1 MSAKIQGGSVF
12 PNPRLSPSGPLLS
25 GEGGPIIQIG
35 FDQAI
40 FTTDPAVPYVFPALP
55 VSPGHPTEAEIL
67 ASKIPRDVNDPTGDF
82 LSVTLRTVKKGS
94 LIAAW
99 FSFGA
104 IHVGVSDE
112 GMNGACVF
120 ALGFDDGDGNDPGL
134 IGFAV
139 QTVVLD
145 TAGQIEQGSIV
156 TLGPNPYGEQRDVR
170 LFPLAFSSIANV
182 GEILPVIAQNAL
194 LAAEI
199 AKV

>member
-40 FTTDPAVPYVFPALP
+40 FTTDPAVPYVFPPFAA
-55 VSPGHPTEAEIL
+55 PTEADIL
-67 ASKIPRDVNDPTGDF
+67 ASKIPRDVNDPTGEF

-99 FSFGA
+99 FSFGV
-104 IHVGVSDE
+104 IRE
-112 GMNGACVF
+112 GANGACVL
-120 ALGFDDGDGNDPGL
+120 ALGFDDGHGNDEGL
-134 IGFAV
+134 IGFAA
-139 QTVVLD
+139 QTVALNTV
-145 TAGQIEQGSIV
+145 GQIEQGSIV

-170 LFPLAFSSIANV
+170 LFPLAFSSVANV

>member
-1 MSAKIQGGSVF
+1 MSAKILGGSVF

-40 FTTDPAVPYVFPALP
+40 FTTDPAVPYVFPPFAA
-55 VSPGHPTEAEIL
+55 PTEAEIL
-67 ASKIPRDVNDPTGDF
+67 ASKIPRDMNDPTGDF

-99 FSFGA
+99 FSFGV
-104 IHVGVSDE
+104 IRE
-112 GMNGACVF
+112 GADGACVL
-120 ALGFDDGDGNDPGL
+120 ALGFDDGRGNDEGL
-134 IGFAV
+134 IAFAA
-139 QTVVLD
+139 QTIAMNTD
-145 TAGQIEQGSIV
+145 GQIEQGSII

-170 LFPLAFSSIANV
+170 LFPLAFSSVPDV
-182 GEILPVIAQNAL
+182 GEILPVVAQNAL

>member
-1 MSAKIQGGSVF
+1 MSAKILGGSVF

-99 FSFGA
+99 FSFGV
-104 IHVGVSDE
+104 IRE
-112 GMNGACVF
+112 GADGACVL
-120 ALGFDDGDGNDPGL
+120 ALGFDDGRGNDEGL
-134 IGFAV
+134 IAFAA
-139 QTVVLD
+139 QTIAMNTD
-145 TAGQIEQGSIV
+145 GQIEQGSII

-170 LFPLAFSSIANV
+170 LFPLAFSSVASV

>member
-40 FTTDPAVPYVFPALP
+40 FTTDPAVPYVFPPFAA
-55 VSPGHPTEAEIL
+55 PTEAEMI
-67 ASKIPRDVNDPTGDF
+67 ASKIPRDVNDPTGEI
-82 LSVTLRTVKKGS
+82 LSVTLRTVKRGS

-99 FSFGA
+99 FSFGV
-104 IHVGVSDE
+104 IRE
-112 GMNGACVF
+112 GANGACVF
-120 ALGFDDGDGNDPGL
+120 ALGFDDGNGNDAGL

-139 QTVVLD
+139 QAVPLTS
-145 TAGQIEQGSIV
+145 AGQFEQGSIV

-170 LFPLAFSSIANV
+170 IFPVAWNSIANV
-182 GEILPVIAQNAL
+182 GEILPVVAQNAL